1 MSSSIVVGLDI
12 GTSTIKVI
20 VAKENLETGKLPKI
34 IGFGQ
39 HESRGLRHGYITNH
53 KEAVLSIRK
62 AVTSA
67 EKSVKQKIN
76 KIFLSVGGIG
86 LSSYKAR
93 GSVMITRA
101 DSEVTDMDIEKVL
114 EEART
119 SVPNQYIVNRRI
131 IHSIPIEYYI
141 DGNPVLGNPVG
152 LKGVKL
158 EADVLFVT
166 SLEHHVAEL
175 IDVVNSANLDIIDVM
190 AAPLAASIVTLTKAE
205 KIAGCA
211 LVNIGSETLSIV
223 VYEDDTPIS
232 MEVFQI
238 GSNDITNDI
247 ALGLQ
252 VPLDEA
258 ENLKKENDQGNSH
271 GHPQKKL
278 DEIIQARL
286 SDMFDLVDEHLDKI
300 GKKGLLPAG
309 IIITGGG
316 SRVATIEDIAKAYLK
331 LPSKLAA
338 VGCNINDP
346 ECKGNVKIKDAAWAV
361 SYGLCVFGILADE
374 VGFVQGAGIK
384 DLARRILRKIVSF
397 IKQFLP

>member
-1 MSSSIVVGLDI
+1 MSSQTVVGLDI
-12 GTSTIKVI
+12 GTSTVKVV
-20 VAKENLETGKLPKI
+20 VAKESDQRGGNPEIVGY
-34 IGFGQ
+34 GQ
-39 HESRGLRHGYITNH
+39 HEARGLRHGYITNH
-53 KEAVLSIRK
+53 KEAVLSIKK
-62 AVTSA
+62 AIFAA
-67 EKSVKQKIN
+67 EKSSKQKIN
-76 KIFLSVGGIG
+76 KVFLSVGGIG
-86 LSSYKAR
+86 LSSYKSR

-101 DSEVTDMDIEKVL
+101 DSEVTDIDLDKVL
-114 EEART
+114 DEAK
-119 SVPNQYIVNRRI
+119 SQVPNQYIINRRI

-141 DGNPVLGNPVG
+141 DGSPVLGNPVG

-175 IDVVNSANLDIIDVM
+175 LDVVNSANLDIVDVM
-190 AAPLAASIVTLTKAE
+190 AAPLAASIVTLNKAE

-232 MEVFQI
+232 LEVFQI

-247 ALGLQ
+247 ALGLK
-252 VPLDEA
+252 VPLNEA
-258 ENLKKENDQGNSH
+258 ESIKKHENKEDLDL
-271 GHPQKKL
+271 PKKKL
-278 DEIIQARL
+278 DEIVSARL
-286 SDMFDLVDEHLDKI
+286 SDMFDLVDEHLEKI

-316 SRVATIEDIAKAYLK
+316 SRIATIEDIAKAYLK

-338 VGCNINDP
+338 VGCHIDDP

-361 SYGLCVFGILADE
+361 AYGLCYFGLLADDI
-374 VGFVQGAGIK
+374 GFINGAGIGSLIK
-384 DLARRILRKIVSF
+384 RLFRKIIAF
-397 IKQFLP
+397 LKQFLP